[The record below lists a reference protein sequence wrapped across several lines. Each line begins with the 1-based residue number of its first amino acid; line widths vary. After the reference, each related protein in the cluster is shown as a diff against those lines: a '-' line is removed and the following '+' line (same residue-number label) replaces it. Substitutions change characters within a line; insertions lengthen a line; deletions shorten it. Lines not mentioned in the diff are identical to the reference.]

1 MSRMR
6 KKVKLSKVGLI
17 SPFKDYWGKENM
29 IFLSIGIALLI
40 IGYVLMGT
48 DPWDNPIALTL
59 SPIVLLIAYLV
70 FFPLSIFYKKKS
82 ENKSQT

>member
-1 MSRMR
+1 MSKIR
-6 KKVKLSKVGLI
+6 KKTKQSKVSLV

-29 IFLSIGIALLI
+29 IFLSIGIVLLI
-40 IGYVLMGT
+40 IGYTLMST

-82 ENKSQT
+82 DNKSLN